1 MRYLIVKE
9 APPYVAPPVEDGME
23 APTPPT
29 QAELNMLRALE
40 LSAKIWAVKNP
51 NPPAGTVTKR
61 YTGCIQHE
69 DGRVA
74 LQVLGE
80 ATTITI
86 DGEDVTI
93 YSDAM
98 PVHSEADTTALADT
112 IGDAVTPDEQAAI
125 QAKLE
130 AAKGQSASPLQ
141 FATETPSLSLRLKTH
156 EEMVADGWFP
166 EVTAS

>member
-40 LSAKIWAVKNP
+40 LSEKIWGVKRP

-61 YTGCIQHE
+61 YTNCIQHN

-74 LQVLGE
+74 LVVLGE

-86 DGEDVTI
+86 DGEDVTS

-98 PVHSEADTTALADT
+98 PVHPDADTAALADAV
-112 IGDAVTPDEQAAI
+112 GDAVTPDEQAAM

-166 EVTAS
+166 DPAI